1 MPKYPDK
8 APLWVCIVANTIS
21 IIFAIVAVYFVG
33 MAGQQENFVDLL
45 LWILCGIMFGAI
57 PTSIEFVLEKKY
69 TSPENYQR
77 YKDSWTATYMKVLK
91 YTILAPFYI
100 IAAAYMVFFHKTF
113 K

>member
-1 MPKYPDK
+1 MPKYSEK
-8 APLWVCIVANTIS
+8 APLWVCITANTIAWTIALIAIGIELYGCS
-21 IIFAIVAVYFVG
+21 HDNFLCILISWPLFAVP
-33 MAGQQENFVDLL
+33 
-45 LWILCGIMFGAI
+45 GAI
-57 PTSIEFVLEKKY
+57 EMWLEKKY

-77 YKDSWTATYMKVLK
+77 YKDAVSVTYVKLLK